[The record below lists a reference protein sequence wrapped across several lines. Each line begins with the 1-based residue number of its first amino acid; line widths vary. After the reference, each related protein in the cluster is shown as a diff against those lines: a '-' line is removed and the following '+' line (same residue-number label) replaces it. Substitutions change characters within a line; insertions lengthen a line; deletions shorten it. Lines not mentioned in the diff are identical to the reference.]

1 MFVGYISRR
10 LTSGYKESAITKQ
23 SFLPSRWRKD
33 KEDGWRMDVAIDIE
47 SVINNKSDKDD
58 KDKGDGD
65 ILEFGSDT
73 EESDEELTDD

>member
-1 MFVGYISRR
+1 
-10 LTSGYKESAITKQ
+10 
-23 SFLPSRWRKD
+23 
-33 KEDGWRMDVAIDIE
+33 MDVAIDIE